1 MSVAMKKIA
10 GMLYGGCR
18 PHNLPGEL
26 PQPVQGRDFRYFS
39 YGRYA
44 ILEALTLSGVGKG
57 DVVLL
62 PEYICRENLSAVN
75 ALGAR
80 VEYYPVGKDLRP
92 SAPLDSF
99 PKAKAVLAVNY
110 FGFPQDLSPF
120 EACCNKT
127 GAILIEDNAHGFLSR
142 DEGGAYLGTR
152 GDIGIFSFR
161 KSIPLVNGSGIL
173 VNHPEKTR
181 ALSTQLPFVNYGEP
195 RMFRIKKFLRRLPG
209 WNMTGLLYA
218 LMGLDKAIK
227 KFRTGSDYVKSDADA
242 EVTLPGGPEP
252 DSGLL
257 LALKSLDVDC
267 EISRRRLLYAEIE
280 KLVEK
285 NGGNSVFPHLPE
297 GVAPYGFP
305 FRSSPEKIEEIK
317 CALKRHYLDCYLWPE
332 LPSEIEPRASEH
344 YKSVWMVNF
353 IW

>member
-1 MSVAMKKIA
+1 MSAAMKKLA

-18 PHNLPGEL
+18 PLNQQGEL
-26 PQPVQGRDFRYFS
+26 PPPVQGRDFRFFS

-44 ILEALTLSGVGKG
+44 IFEALKIAGVGKG

-62 PEYICRENLSAVN
+62 PEYICRENLSAIN

-80 VEYYPVGKDLRP
+80 VEYYPVGQDLRP
-92 SAPLDSF
+92 SAPLDAL
-99 PKAKAVLAVNY
+99 PKAKAVLAINY

-120 EACCNKT
+120 ESYCSKT

-152 GDIGIFSFR
+152 GDVGIFSFR
-161 KSIPLVNGSGIL
+161 KTIPLVNGSGIV
-173 VNHPEKTR
+173 VNSSERTQQ
-181 ALSTQLPFVNYGEP
+181 LSPQLPFVSYAES
-195 RMFRIKKFLRRLPG
+195 RMFKIKKFLRRLPE

-242 EVTLPGGPEP
+242 EQVLPGNPEP
-252 DSGLL
+252 DANLPS
-257 LALKSLDVDC
+257 ALKSLDVDC
-267 EISRRRLLYAEIE
+267 EISRRRLLYLEIE
-280 KLVEK
+280 KLVEG
-285 NGGNSVFPHLPE
+285 NGGTLIFPHLPE
-297 GVAPYGFP
+297 AVVPYCFP
-305 FRSSPEKIEEIK
+305 FRASSERIEKIK
-317 CALKRHYLDCYLWPE
+317 KVLKSHYLDCYLWPE
-332 LPSEIEPRASEH
+332 LPSEIESKAAEH